1 MPDRE
6 DELTGN
12 AAQRFAEANLEKIE
26 VDVVQW
32 TTTYRDPRDGSEW
45 LMDYPHSELHGGGPP
60 RLRRIPRNPIVDER
74 S

>member
-1 MPDRE
+1 MHDE
-6 DELTGN
+6 ADELNGR
-12 AAQRFAEANLEKIE
+12 AAQVFAEAHLDKIE

-45 LMDYPHSELHGGGPP
+45 LMDYPHGELQGGGPP
-60 RLRRIPRNPIVDER
+60 RLRRITHESTPDER